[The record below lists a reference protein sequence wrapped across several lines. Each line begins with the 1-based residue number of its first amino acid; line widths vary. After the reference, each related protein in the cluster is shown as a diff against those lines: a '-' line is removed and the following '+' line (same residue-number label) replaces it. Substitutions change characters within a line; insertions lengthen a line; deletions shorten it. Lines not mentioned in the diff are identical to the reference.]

1 MLRREGRKKKKKE
14 SSVYQ
19 RWISVEKEKAG
30 RFIWQRLTFGVYQ
43 QAAFYSTKDKRGESE
58 LFKYCMRCYDT
69 VQSTARQEIKLHVC
83 STRGRAQ
90 RGRINGRLAL
100 GFFFR

>member
-1 MLRREGRKKKKKE
+1 MLRKEGRKKKKE

-19 RWISVEKEKAG
+19 QWISMEKEKAG
-30 RFIWQRLTFGVYQ
+30 RFIWQCLTFGVYQ

-69 VQSTARQEIKLHVC
+69 AQSTARQEIRLHVC

-90 RGRINGRLAL
+90 WGRINGCLAL
-100 GFFFR
+100 VFLC